1 MKIPWFLM
9 VGNKLSPSTYPSE
22 FSFLQAGKNPK
33 KKKPIVNQM
42 CESMFEKENLQMGQV
57 KISIRIFRLKTQ
69 NFILFLFI
77 HLFIYLFLR

>member
-1 MKIPWFLM
+1 
-9 VGNKLSPSTYPSE
+9 
-22 FSFLQAGKNPK
+22 
-33 KKKPIVNQM
+33 M

-77 HLFIYLFLR
+77 HLFIYFWDEWTKWIEWLC